1 MSENPYQAPAAA
13 LETAFGNG
21 DRESGELREPRGVA
35 VGRGWG
41 WIREGFGLFKRQPG
55 LWVLLSMTVV
65 LIQMG
70 LSMVPVVSILNNF
83 FMFLFMAGMYFAAEQ
98 TANDGDAAFPDLF
111 VGFREN
117 TLRLLKIA
125 LVNFFGT
132 LLAVGLSLGLTFG
145 PAMYAESGLAQGATD
160 PALFGPL
167 TILVAMAVFL
177 PVAMATW
184 FATPLV
190 ILEDVKVLPALR
202 MSFMACLRNILPLF
216 VYGLALAALFLL
228 GALPLLLGLLVV
240 VPLMILSSYTA
251 YRDIFY
257 SGPAPA

>member
-41 WIREGFGLFKRQPG
+41 WIREAYGLFKRQPA
-55 LWVLLSMTVV
+55 LWVLLPLTFM

-70 LSMVPVVSILNNF
+70 LSMVPLVNILAA
-83 FMFLFMAGMYFAAEQ
+83 FLGVLLMAGMYFAADQ
-98 TANDGDAAFPDLF
+98 TANDADAAFPDLF

-117 TLRLLKIA
+117 TLRLLGVA
-125 LVNFFGT
+125 LVHSLGT
-132 LLAVGLSLGLTFG
+132 ILAVGMSLF
-145 PAMYAESGLAQGATD
+145 
-160 PALFGPL
+160 PALASGTGAGLDQAGTSPGP
-167 TILVAMAVFL
+167 VALLFPLAMFAIMI
-177 PVAMATW
+177 PIAMATW

-202 MSFMACLRNILPLF
+202 MSFMACLRNILPMF
-216 VYGLALAALFLL
+216 VYGLALGALFFL
-228 GALPLLLGLLVV
+228 GALPLFLGLLVV
-240 VPLMILSSYTA
+240 FPVAILSSYTA

-257 SGPAPA
+257 SEPAPA